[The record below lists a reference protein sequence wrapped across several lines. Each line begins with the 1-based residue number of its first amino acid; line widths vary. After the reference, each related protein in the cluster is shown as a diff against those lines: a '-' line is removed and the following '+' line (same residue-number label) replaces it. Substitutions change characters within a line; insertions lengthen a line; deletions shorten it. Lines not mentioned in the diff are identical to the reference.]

1 MSSYSNVLGAANA
14 AIYLD
19 FPNEFCAG
27 GQAQMDACTVS
38 QNFLLMYLYVIWFNL
53 QQDGGS
59 PLVCGGNA
67 GQFNLVGLVL
77 WGKNCGQAGRYGVYL
92 SVPAY
97 LNWIQC
103 TRQCIQTSQ
112 ACSNCPAMKYL

>member
-38 QNFLLMYLYVIWFNL
+38 QHFLLMQLCYLV
-53 QQDGGS
+53 
-59 PLVCGGNA
+59 
-67 GQFNLVGLVL
+67 
-77 WGKNCGQAGRYGVYL
+77 
-92 SVPAY
+92 
-97 LNWIQC
+97 
-103 TRQCIQTSQ
+103 
-112 ACSNCPAMKYL
+112 